1 MTKPSYNLSM
11 FQRKRSCQ
19 WLWSCFLWCILA
31 QLQHSTWHK
40 LISKFHSRFLTPSYQ
55 MENFL
60 YVFSLHIK
68 TIPRVISHKNYS
80 SCTHVFSPV
89 LLVQYDSWGS
99 SVSRNIYKVWKIT
112 NTNSTTHRHRAWPP
126 AGRKALSKKNLKL
139 LAFLSANIRITQWHS
154 KRSVVGQCFSKTI
167 FF

>member
-1 MTKPSYNLSM
+1 
-11 FQRKRSCQ
+11 
-19 WLWSCFLWCILA
+19 
-31 QLQHSTWHK
+31 
-40 LISKFHSRFLTPSYQ
+40 
-55 MENFL
+55 MEN
-60 YVFSLHIK
+60 VFSLHSK
-68 TIPRVISHKNYS
+68 TMPWEISQKNYL

-139 LAFLSANIRITQWHS
+139 LTFLSANIRITQWHN
-154 KRSVVGQCFSKTI
+154 KKQSVVGQFVKKTI
-167 FF
+167 FLSFWSPVLVTHNLEFICAFFFNCVCTYRCQRASIK